1 MTDQLIDLVLATGD
15 HLSSDDLRAVRDL
28 FGLGSIFEVNF
39 LAAGLMNQNWQ
50 IRAVSGVYAL
60 KRISDVGVDAARRNL
75 RVIVQL
81 AELNHPVCMP
91 VPTVAGDYVLE
102 VGGNAYCLIPWISG
116 GHPRGVELSRE
127 QADVLGTS
135 LGRLHEGLNMLGG
148 PDLPPASARPTACV
162 ADPQRAR
169 EDAERFLSH
178 IRREC
183 LISSFDRATVEFL
196 DHRRVLLE
204 KYEHLRPSSDVSAGP
219 FGWTHGDYQHLN
231 VIWRHEE
238 LAAVIDWDRI
248 KVRPFGEEVAR
259 SATLLFGHDEGWLDL
274 GRVSAFVAGYRR
286 SVTIT
291 DDALLDAID
300 RLWWK
305 RMCDYWHLEFHY
317 DRGDHSCDHL
327 FLSASRFLTWW
338 TERLDEVR
346 EAFTARR

>member
-1 MTDQLIDLVLATGD
+1 MTDQLMDLALAAGT
-15 HLSSDDLRAVRDL
+15 HASSDDLRAIGDG
-28 FGLGSIFEVNF
+28 FGLGSILEVNF

-50 IRAVSGVYAL
+50 IRTVSGVYAL

-75 RVIVQL
+75 RVMVQL
-81 AELNHPVCMP
+81 AELDHPVCIP
-91 VPTVAGDYVLE
+91 VSTAAGDHVLE
-102 VGGNAYCLIPWISG
+102 VGGNAYCVIPWLSG
-116 GHPRGVELSRE
+116 GHPRGVDLSRE
-127 QADVLGTS
+127 QAAVLGAS
-135 LGRLHEGLNMLGG
+135 LGRFHEGLNVLGG
-148 PDLPPASARPTACV
+148 PDLPHASARPTARV
-162 ADPQRAR
+162 ADPQRAT
-169 EDAERFLSH
+169 ENAERFLSH
-178 IRREC
+178 IGRER
-183 LISSFDRATVEFL
+183 LNSSFDRATVEFL

-204 KYEHLRPSSDVSAGP
+204 KYEHLRPSSDVPAGP

-231 VIWRHEE
+231 VIWRHGE

-259 SATLLFGHDEGWLDL
+259 SATLLFGHTEGWLDL

-291 DDALLDAID
+291 DDDLLDAID

-317 DRGDHSCDHL
+317 DRGDYSCDHL

-346 EAFTARR
+346 AAFTTGR